1 MFACI
6 LQKFLRAG
14 TGAKVS
20 MGQGLILR
28 QFVNKKTGYVL
39 REIRKIQNVKEEEGV
54 SNFTRECNLCSF

>member
-39 REIRKIQNVKEEEGV
+39 REKYKMLRKKKE
-54 SNFTRECNLCSF
+54 

>member
-14 TGAKVS
+14 TGASDVKVS

-28 QFVNKKTGYVL
+28 QFVNKKTGDVL
-39 REIRKIQNVKEEEGV
+39 REIRKI
-54 SNFTRECNLCSF
+54 